1 MAVPPLSA
9 PITLSTAAL
18 DRCVRD
24 LAVPTGWVN
33 LHAEAVE
40 RGGHVIV
47 ALLLA
52 GPLEVAPAIRFEIPV
67 SVTLDA
73 NESALPEARDELARA
88 LDLCRRAA
96 TNPAL
101 ATWAVGLTDC
111 VARLDAI
118 GDTGRLLCRGQRDGI
133 AAEPLW
139 I

>member
-9 PITLSTAAL
+9 PVALSRASL
-18 DRCVRD
+18 DRCVHD
-24 LAVPTGWVN
+24 LAAPSGWAT
-33 LHAEAVE
+33 LHSEAVE

-47 ALLLA
+47 DLLLA
-52 GPLEVAPAIRFEIPV
+52 GPLDVAPAIRFEIPL

-73 NESALPEARDELARA
+73 NETALPEARVELARA
-88 LDLCRRAA
+88 LELCRRAA

-101 ATWAVGLTDC
+101 AAWAAGLTDC

-118 GDTGRLLCRGQRDGI
+118 GDTGRLLCRGQRDGV

>member
-1 MAVPPLSA
+1 MAVPPLSV
-9 PITLSTAAL
+9 PVTLSPAAL

-24 LAVPTGWVN
+24 LAAPSGWVAA
-33 LHAEAVE
+33 HAEAVE

-47 ALLLA
+47 DLLLA
-52 GPLEVAPAIRFEIPV
+52 GTLDVAPDVRFEIPL

-73 NESALPEARDELARA
+73 KESALPEAGEELARA

-96 TNPAL
+96 ANPAL
-101 ATWAVGLTDC
+101 AAWAVGLTDC

-118 GDTGRLLCRGQRDGI
+118 GDLGRLLCRGRRDGV
-133 AAEPLW
+133 AAEPLC